1 MYNTTMNRQN
11 DAAYRDIFAVVM
23 AVAREIRCCSQDET
37 FYADV
42 TFRQFCILDAVA
54 KDGQLGLAELHNI
67 LAVEKSTTTRLV
79 DPLIRKGLL
88 HRVRSQ
94 QDSRAVRLILT
105 EAGRETHEK
114 VWSCLAGFFQ
124 TVDTCLSGDRR
135 EAILEAVR
143 QFAGAL
149 KEATALYPCRQEKG

>member
-1 MYNTTMNRQN
+1 MKGPNNN
-11 DAAYRDIFAVVM
+11 VYRDIFAVVM
-23 AVAREIRCCSQDET
+23 DIAREIRCCSQDET

-54 KDGQLGLAELHNI
+54 EDGQLGLAELHDI

-79 DPLIRKGLL
+79 DPLIRKGMLA
-88 HRVRSQ
+88 RVKSPH
-94 QDSRAVRLILT
+94 DSRAVRLVLT
-105 EAGRETHEK
+105 EAGRETHRK

-124 TVDTCLSGDRR
+124 TVDACLPGDRR

-143 QFAGAL
+143 RFAGAL
-149 KEATALYPCRQEKG
+149 KEAAAQYSCCQKRG